1 MKRDASVRHLRW
13 IGFECQE
20 KAGLFQDKRLVHF
33 ASLPLATFPLSA
45 AC

>member
-1 MKRDASVRHLRW
+1 MKRDACVRHLRW

-20 KAGLFQDKRLVHF
+20 KAGLFQDKRLVLF
-33 ASLPLATFPLSA
+33 ASLPLVTFPLSA